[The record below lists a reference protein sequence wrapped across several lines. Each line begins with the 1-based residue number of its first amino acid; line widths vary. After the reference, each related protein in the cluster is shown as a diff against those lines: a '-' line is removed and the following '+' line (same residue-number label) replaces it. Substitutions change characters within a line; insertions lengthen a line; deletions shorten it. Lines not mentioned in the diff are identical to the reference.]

1 MNFSLE
7 IVQGPQLLSEQSG
20 MLPQHL
26 SQWPIRRDAGV
37 ENQSILFAT
46 EVGVTLDARIES
58 GATSRQ
64 AKGRLCRRERS
75 F

>member
-1 MNFSLE
+1 MFNLYNKQVLYLNSYRFRIL
-7 IVQGPQLLSEQSG
+7 VPKVGACRD
-20 MLPQHL
+20 
-26 SQWPIRRDAGV
+26 RRDASA

-46 EVGVTLDARIES
+46 EVGVTLDARKES

-64 AKGRLCRRERS
+64 AKGRLSRRVRS